1 MIGIFVELLLSWIL
15 LKFIERKNL
24 AVLGLRPTRQR
35 IKQLLIGLLLSVPF
49 MIALSL
55 VVAFLVHNPYHLNP
69 HYSFRDFANAIGY
82 LFRSVAYENLIF
94 GGALLYILIIRL
106 GSRTAVLLS
115 AIAFG
120 IYHWFSWGVLGQPA
134 QMAISF
140 LMTGAGGYVFALA
153 FERTRSMYLPFAL
166 HFGIDFAS
174 MILFSQDKA
183 IGPQLLT
190 KTFATD
196 PVSPGSIIS
205 ILVLLIHFTWF
216 PLLVYVYLR
225 KVHALRSD
233 KNIGQSEF

>member
-24 AVLGLRPTRQR
+24 SVLGLLPTPQR
-35 IKQLLIGLLLSVPF
+35 MKQLLIGLLLSVPF
-49 MIALSL
+49 M
-55 VVAFLVHNPYHLNP
+55 VAFSIGVALLVHNPYHLNP
-69 HYSFRDFANAIGY
+69 HYSFKDFVNAIGY

-94 GGALLYILIIRL
+94 GGALLYILITRA
-106 GSRTAVLLS
+106 GPRMAVLIS
-115 AIAFG
+115 AILFG
-120 IYHWFSWGVLGQPA
+120 IYHWFSWNAFGHPV
-134 QMAISF
+134 QMLIVF

-174 MILFSQDKA
+174 MILFSQDKS
-183 IGPQLLT
+183 IGSQLLI

-196 PVSPGSIIS
+196 PVSPGTVVS
-205 ILVLLIHFTWF
+205 ILVLLIHYTWF

-225 KVHALRSD
+225 KTAFKSCFTD
-233 KNIGQSEF
+233 CFI